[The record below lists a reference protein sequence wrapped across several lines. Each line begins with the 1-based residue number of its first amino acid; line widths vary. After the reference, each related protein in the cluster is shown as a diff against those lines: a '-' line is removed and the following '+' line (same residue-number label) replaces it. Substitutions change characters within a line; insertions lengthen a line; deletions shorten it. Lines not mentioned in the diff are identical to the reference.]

1 MLQYGGPAD
10 LAVKTGREPP
20 FSPIKRNVG
29 SAPAAK
35 ANRQDIKVGQQGSFE
50 EGAASVNL
58 QQEVARQMAVIRRG
72 TVEIIPEEE
81 LVAKLERS
89 LRTNRPLKVK
99 LGLDPTAPDIHLGH
113 TVVLH
118 KLRQFQELGHQV
130 IIIIGDFTGR
140 IGDPTGRM
148 ETRKQLSEEEI
159 EANAQTYREQ
169 IFKILDPARTEL
181 TFNSKWL
188 APLTFKEV
196 IELTS
201 KYTVARMLERDD
213 FARRFKEGQPISIH
227 EFFYPLMQGYD
238 SVALGADVEVGGT
251 DQKFN
256 LLMGRVLQREYG
268 QEPQVALMLPILEG
282 LDGVQKMSK
291 TLGNYIGVSEAPGE
305 MYGKTMSLPDEL
317 ILRYFELV
325 TPVPLEELAAI
336 RADLANGSLHPRDAK
351 MRLAREIVTFY
362 HGPEAAQQAEEDF
375 RRVFQQRE
383 LPHEVPQI
391 ALSRDDTDGGRV
403 WLPRLLVLT
412 GLAASTSEARR
423 LVQQGGVRL
432 NHRRVEDP
440 DVEIELSGEV
450 LVQVGKRKFA
460 RVTVT

>member
-1 MLQYGGPAD
+1 
-10 LAVKTGREPP
+10 
-20 FSPIKRNVG
+20 
-29 SAPAAK
+29 
-35 ANRQDIKVGQQGSFE
+35 
-50 EGAASVNL
+50 
-58 QQEVARQMAVIRRG
+58 
-72 TVEIIPEEE
+72 
-81 LVAKLERS
+81 
-89 LRTNRPLKVK
+89 
-99 LGLDPTAPDIHLGH
+99 
-113 TVVLH
+113 
-118 KLRQFQELGHQV
+118 
-130 IIIIGDFTGR
+130 
-140 IGDPTGRM
+140 
-148 ETRKQLSEEEI
+148 
-159 EANAQTYREQ
+159 
-169 IFKILDPARTEL
+169 
-181 TFNSKWL
+181 
-188 APLTFKEV
+188 
-196 IELTS
+196 
-201 KYTVARMLERDD
+201 
-213 FARRFKEGQPISIH
+213 
-227 EFFYPLMQGYD
+227 
-238 SVALGADVEVGGT
+238 VGGT

-383 LPHEVPQI
+383 LPHEVPEI